1 VYGITYSASEGLL
14 GGWSE
19 KIYLKPGVRI
29 IKLPETLSAET
40 FISAGCGLPTAF
52 HATERATVKLAD
64 TVVVQGTGPVGLSA
78 CVFAHLSG
86 ALQVIAIGAPAIRL
100 DMAKQMAADHV
111 IDIGSTTARERVEM
125 VRSLTH
131 GRGADVVIEATGV
144 PSAVSEGLSLVR
156 DAGIYSIAGQYT
168 DAGDVTLNPHSA
180 INRKHVDI
188 RGVWGTDFSHL
199 YRAIQMLNKYRDAYP
214 WTDMITKKYSLE
226 ETGQALVDVEAG
238 LVVKAVVSPN
248 A

>member
-1 VYGITYSASEGLL
+1 
-14 GGWSE
+14 
-19 KIYLKPGVRI
+19 LKPGVRI
-29 IKLPETLSAET
+29 IKLPETLSPEA

-64 TVVVQGTGPVGLSA
+64 TVVIQGTGPVGLSA

-86 ALQVIAIGAPAIRL
+86 ALQVIAIGAPSIRL
-100 DMAKQMAADHV
+100 DMAKRMAADHT
-111 IDIGSTTARERVEM
+111 IDIGKTTSTERTQI
-125 VRSLTH
+125 VRDLTH

-144 PSAVSEGLSLVR
+144 PAAVAEGLDMVR

-168 DAGDVTLNPHSA
+168 DAGTVTLNPHLA

-199 YRAIQMLNKYRDAYP
+199 YRAIQMLNKYRDVYP
-214 WTDMITKKYSLE
+214 WTDMITRQYSLE
-226 ETGQALVDVEAG
+226 ETAQALLDVEG
-238 LVVKAVVSPN
+238 GKVVKAVVNPKK
-248 A
+248 